1 MQEHTRTPVFQEK
14 NGTWRHL
21 TKTVNSLICTI
32 EYGSSA
38 GFSSKEDA
46 LESYQQSMDA
56 YQDQISRLKKSR
68 NMPFTFSEYLNYWL
82 RDVYTPIFN
91 SSSAQLRNRWVIEL
105 IILPHLHKDIL
116 LDCISTG
123 YINKVLGDCQKVCT
137 NGGYYAYRLLH
148 TALRF
153 AYYNSYIPDNNF
165 QEIRHYPEPVRNVTF
180 YSNEQLRRFLDVA
193 SHSSSY
199 LEIQLALFCGLK
211 KGEILGLRYSDFH
224 KKECTVKIQ
233 RIYTI
238 QRNTE
243 DGYQFKKLSG
253 TRQNR
258 TLKIPSFIFQE
269 LAIRRKKNLSILEK
283 YPSETKYKSSICL
296 GPAAKTKSD
305 NTLGVSLKQ
314 IAIEAGLPVVCMG
327 DLRYMFARF
336 LMEQGFSLET
346 ISAILGHTKLNTTLA
361 FCSIFPCEEP
371 EIGIVIGNT
380 LDPVFE
386 SGTER

>member
-1 MQEHTRTPVFQEK
+1 M
-14 NGTWRHL
+14 
-21 TKTVNSLICTI
+21 
-32 EYGSSA
+32 
-38 GFSSKEDA
+38 
-46 LESYQQSMDA
+46 
-56 YQDQISRLKKSR
+56 
-68 NMPFTFSEYLNYWL
+68 
-82 RDVYTPIFN
+82 
-91 SSSAQLRNRWVIEL
+91 
-105 IILPHLHKDIL
+105 
-116 LDCISTG
+116 
-123 YINKVLGDCQKVCT
+123 
-137 NGGYYAYRLLH
+137 
-148 TALRF
+148 
-153 AYYNSYIPDNNF
+153 
-165 QEIRHYPEPVRNVTF
+165 
-180 YSNEQLRRFLDVA
+180 
-193 SHSSSY
+193 
-199 LEIQLALFCGLK
+199 K

-361 FCSIFPCEEP
+361 FCIFPCEEP